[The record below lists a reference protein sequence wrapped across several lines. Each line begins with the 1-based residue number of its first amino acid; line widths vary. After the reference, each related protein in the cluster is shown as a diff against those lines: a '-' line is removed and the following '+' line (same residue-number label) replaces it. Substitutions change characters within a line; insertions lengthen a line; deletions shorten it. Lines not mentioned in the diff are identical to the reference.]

1 MRTDDD
7 QPARGDETS
16 TEDLATTGASG
27 GSAGGGGGI
36 TSDADTDD
44 SLRPRSGGGKEAHWQ
59 EAAAGQ
65 MGQGGE
71 QVTGTLGSSGA
82 GMGANTT
89 EQVDRSRDRYS
100 DITQS

>member
-7 QPARGDETS
+7 QPATGNEAP
-16 TEDLATTGASG
+16 TEELATSGASG
-27 GSAGGGGGI
+27 V
-36 TSDADTDD
+36 DTDD
-44 SLRPRSGGGKEAHWQ
+44 SLRPRSGGGQDAHWQ
-59 EAAAGQ
+59 EAAAGEI
-65 MGQGGE
+65 GQGGE